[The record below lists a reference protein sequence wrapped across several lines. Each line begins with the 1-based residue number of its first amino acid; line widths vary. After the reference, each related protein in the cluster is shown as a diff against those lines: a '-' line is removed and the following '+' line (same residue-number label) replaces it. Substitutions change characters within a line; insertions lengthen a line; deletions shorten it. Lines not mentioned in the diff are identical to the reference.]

1 MLLGVFALEFL
12 GELFETSTAVDVIP
26 VGRMFWSTSLAFVLS
41 LVIGYIYRTTHRGPS
56 YSQSNVHTMVIMA
69 VVVSLIML
77 IIGSNIARAFSLVG
91 ALSIIRFR
99 NAVKESRDV
108 AFFFLAMAIGM
119 ACGTG
124 FMPLAAVFTLNVS
137 AMIYLMTRFDIG
149 AKPMAEVLLRVTLN
163 DELDYRTAF
172 DEVYYKHF
180 SQSDLIS
187 VDSDGTGTLELV
199 YSVTLR
205 KGADEQALLHD
216 LRQVDSSIRSQLI
229 HGHATVNI

>member
-1 MLLGVFALEFL
+1 MGLEAWLQSKKACFPGPMRPLCEHQPLYPPRLLKLRRV
-12 GELFETSTAVDVIP
+12 
-26 VGRMFWSTSLAFVLS
+26 
-41 LVIGYIYRTTHRGPS
+41 
-56 YSQSNVHTMVIMA
+56 
-69 VVVSLIML
+69 
-77 IIGSNIARAFSLVG
+77 RA
-91 ALSIIRFR
+91 
-99 NAVKESRDV
+99 D
-108 AFFFLAMAIGM
+108 
-119 ACGTG
+119 
-124 FMPLAAVFTLNVS
+124 P
-137 AMIYLMTRFDIG
+137 G

-216 LRQVDSSIRSQLI
+216 LRQVDSSMRSQLI